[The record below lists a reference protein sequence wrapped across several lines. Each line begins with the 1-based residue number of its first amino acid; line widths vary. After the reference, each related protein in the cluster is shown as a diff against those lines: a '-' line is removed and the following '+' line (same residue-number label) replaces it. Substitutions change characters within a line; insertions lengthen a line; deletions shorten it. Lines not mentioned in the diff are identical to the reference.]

1 MGRNKRMN
9 DYPKILKLNICAGEC
24 LGIQFDT
31 RSENNWYSVRLK
43 DLITKNKYL
52 RHLRED
58 NNFYKAEI
66 EEFGGAIEWNLSSGE
81 VGIGGDQLY
90 SLALIQSGEAESL
103 EAFALQNWKVE
114 EGFTNAQI
122 AQELGV
128 SERTIVNYLKDP
140 KSMPKHI
147 LLAIDGWR
155 FNKQKH
161 AGMVS

>member
-1 MGRNKRMN
+1 MN
-9 DYPKILKLNICAGEC
+9 DYPKILNLNICAGEC

-31 RSENNWYSVRLK
+31 GSENNWYSVKLK
-43 DLITKNKYL
+43 DLITRNKSLSDL
-52 RHLRED
+52 RKD
-58 NNFYKAEI
+58 NNFYQAKI
-66 EEFGGAIEWNLSSGE
+66 EDFGGAIEWDLPSGE
-81 VGIGGDQLY
+81 VGIGGEQLY
-90 SLALIQSGEAESL
+90 SLALIQSGEAELL
-103 EAFALQNWKVE
+103 ETFALRNWKVE

-147 LLAIDGWR
+147 LLAIDGWK